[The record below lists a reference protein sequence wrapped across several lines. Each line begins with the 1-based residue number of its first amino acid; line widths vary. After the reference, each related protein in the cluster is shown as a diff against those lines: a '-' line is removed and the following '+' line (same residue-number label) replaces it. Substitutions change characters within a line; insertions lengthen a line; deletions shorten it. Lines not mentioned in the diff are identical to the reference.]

1 MVLDSVSNNVAIF
14 VALIATLDGA
24 FAVSLV
30 VFVFT
35 FADAAKC
42 VACCADFVVVVVVA
56 FTLVAVVLASFTLRL
71 MLYLLQMLH

>member
-1 MVLDSVSNNVAIF
+1 MVLDSVSNNVTIF

-24 FAVSLV
+24 FAVSLAV
-30 VFVFT
+30 CVFT
-35 FADAAKC
+35 FADAAEF

-71 MLYLLQMLH
+71 ML